1 MTYITGLDFT
11 KDVGLFG
18 HLQNGGKELML
29 RLIRR
34 LMRSVRCPFVLVLT
48 CDRAEVVSTSPV
60 SCEVLERSLSVSP
73 IAAAACRYALEGEE
87 AERHLFL
94 LSSGII
100 SPLFGEDTVTG
111 QLAQAGE
118 LGRLAGSASPYLNK
132 LIGSAVAFGKA
143 SHARHAMRVFD
154 RTIVDEM
161 LSRLSGCRKI
171 LIAGSGEAA
180 RVLAQALVCSGHE
193 VAMALRDETKTFLT
207 PVGVRAVA
215 FAQRVKEAAASDA
228 VVSASSGLYHTFSR
242 SEVSSL
248 SSIPMYDLAFP
259 YDLPDGSNVIR
270 LVDLKVPTPE
280 RDELV
285 RLVEKEAQEAY
296 ADFLA
301 WAEREAKADDISFF
315 SQEVASES
323 LRRLSSTISSLALG
337 EDAEMKL
344 REAILDSVRKSCIAK
359 SFHRS

>member
-1 MTYITGLDFT
+1 
-11 KDVGLFG
+11 
-18 HLQNGGKELML
+18 
-29 RLIRR
+29 
-34 LMRSVRCPFVLVLT
+34 MRS
-48 CDRAEVVSTSPV
+48 A
-60 SCEVLERSLSVSP
+60 
-73 IAAAACRYALEGEE
+73 
-87 AERHLFL
+87 
-94 LSSGII
+94 
-100 SPLFGEDTVTG
+100 
-111 QLAQAGE
+111 
-118 LGRLAGSASPYLNK
+118 
-132 LIGSAVAFGKA
+132 
-143 SHARHAMRVFD
+143 
-154 RTIVDEM
+154 
-161 LSRLSGCRKI
+161 
-171 LIAGSGEAA
+171 
-180 RVLAQALVCSGHE
+180 VLA
-193 VAMALRDETKTFLT
+193 F
-207 PVGVRAVA
+207 
-215 FAQRVKEAAASDA
+215 
-228 VVSASSGLYHTFSR
+228 FS
-242 SEVSSL
+242 
-248 SSIPMYDLAFP
+248 MYDLAFP

>member
-1 MTYITGLDFT
+1 
-11 KDVGLFG
+11 
-18 HLQNGGKELML
+18 
-29 RLIRR
+29 
-34 LMRSVRCPFVLVLT
+34 
-48 CDRAEVVSTSPV
+48 
-60 SCEVLERSLSVSP
+60 
-73 IAAAACRYALEGEE
+73 
-87 AERHLFL
+87 
-94 LSSGII
+94 
-100 SPLFGEDTVTG
+100 
-111 QLAQAGE
+111 
-118 LGRLAGSASPYLNK
+118 
-132 LIGSAVAFGKA
+132 
-143 SHARHAMRVFD
+143 
-154 RTIVDEM
+154 
-161 LSRLSGCRKI
+161 
-171 LIAGSGEAA
+171 
-180 RVLAQALVCSGHE
+180 
-193 VAMALRDETKTFLT
+193 MALRDETKTFLT

-270 LVDLKVPTPE
+270 LADLKVPTPE

-337 EDAEMKL
+337 EDAEMKF

>member
-1 MTYITGLDFT
+1 MS
-11 KDVGLFG
+11 VG
-18 HLQNGGKELML
+18 
-29 RLIRR
+29 
-34 LMRSVRCPFVLVLT
+34 
-48 CDRAEVVSTSPV
+48 
-60 SCEVLERSLSVSP
+60 
-73 IAAAACRYALEGEE
+73 
-87 AERHLFL
+87 
-94 LSSGII
+94 
-100 SPLFGEDTVTG
+100 
-111 QLAQAGE
+111 
-118 LGRLAGSASPYLNK
+118 
-132 LIGSAVAFGKA
+132 
-143 SHARHAMRVFD
+143 RVFD
-154 RTIVDEM
+154 CWRADLQFRVM
-161 LSRLSGCRKI
+161 RS
-171 LIAGSGEAA
+171 A
-180 RVLAQALVCSGHE
+180 VLA
-193 VAMALRDETKTFLT
+193 F
-207 PVGVRAVA
+207 
-215 FAQRVKEAAASDA
+215 
-228 VVSASSGLYHTFSR
+228 FS
-242 SEVSSL
+242 
-248 SSIPMYDLAFP
+248 MYDLAFP

>member
-11 KDVGLFG
+11 KDVELFS

-34 LMRSVRCPFVLVLT
+34 LMRSLRCPFVLVLT

-73 IAAAACRYALEGEE
+73 IAAVPGEE

-171 LIAGSGEAA
+171 LIVGSGEAA

-259 YDLPDGSNVIR
+259 YDLPDGNNVIR
-270 LVDLKVPTPE
+270 LDDLKVPTPE

-296 ADFLA
+296 ADFLS
-301 WAEREAKADDISFF
+301 WVEREAKADDISFF

-337 EDAEMKL
+337 EDAEMKF